1 MTPQKNVS
9 SNPLKILVAPNAFK
23 ESLSAM
29 EAAEAIATGILEVM
43 PGVQIT
49 KIPIADGG
57 DGTLEAVV
65 AGTRGKVCKARVLDP
80 LGNRITAEYGITGD
94 GTTAIIEMSRASGLA
109 LVPPS
114 KRNPMVTTSYGTGE
128 LIRAALNRGVKSIIL
143 GIGGT
148 ATVDGGIGALQ
159 ALGIG
164 FLDKDRNP
172 VGPGGNGLRALKDID
187 LSGLDSRLRR
197 TQLLVACDV
206 DNPLLGH
213 NGSAAVFGPQKGAT
227 PSMVKE
233 LDNALGKLAKLI
245 QRVTGKEISKIPGAG
260 AAGGISGSFNGL
272 LDAQLRP
279 GSDLVFD
286 LLSVKKVVPKM
297 DLIITGEGK
306 IDFQTPFGKG
316 PGMLAR
322 LAQRHNVP
330 VIGIAGTIGEGAK
343 SLFDRGFV
351 AIFSIV
357 NRPMELEFAL
367 RNAAS
372 LMKSIAEQ
380 IARLLRLRTKR

>member
-1 MTPQKNVS
+1 
-9 SNPLKILVAPNAFK
+9 
-23 ESLSAM
+23 
-29 EAAEAIATGILEVM
+29 
-43 PGVQIT
+43 
-49 KIPIADGG
+49 
-57 DGTLEAVV
+57 
-65 AGTRGKVCKARVLDP
+65 
-80 LGNRITAEYGITGD
+80 
-94 GTTAIIEMSRASGLA
+94 
-109 LVPPS
+109 
-114 KRNPMVTTSYGTGE
+114 
-128 LIRAALNRGVKSIIL
+128 
-143 GIGGT
+143 
-148 ATVDGGIGALQ
+148 
-159 ALGIG
+159 
-164 FLDKDRNP
+164 

-233 LDNALGKLAKLI
+233 LDKALGKLAKLI

-330 VIGIAGTIGEGAK
+330 VI
-343 SLFDRGFV
+343 FDRGFV

-372 LMKSIAEQ
+372 LMKSISEQ